1 MELELAHAGREVLLV
16 MGALL
21 PIVNPLGNAPIFLA
35 ITSWASTDV
44 RCILA
49 RRVAVNAFALLIIS
63 IFVGSHI
70 LAIFGISLPIVQV
83 GGGLLVAA
91 SGWRLLDVDTEASVP
106 IEKTSWT
113 SDQVIERAFFPL
125 TFPLTVG
132 PGSVSVAIALGANT
146 VHRQMPL
153 GILIGVVLIATA
165 LIALSIYYSYRF
177 AGTMP
182 RVIGENGTKIFLRLS
197 VFILLCI
204 GIQIIWN
211 GISALIT
218 SLPHVP

>member
-1 MELELAHAGREVLLV
+1 MEREFAHAGREVLLV

-70 LAIFGISLPIVQV
+70 LAIFGISLSIVQV

-91 SGWRLLDVDTEASVP
+91 SGWRLLDVDTEVSVS

-113 SDQVIERAFFPL
+113 SDEVIERAFFPL
-125 TFPLTVG
+125 TFPLNVG
-132 PGSVSVAIALGANT
+132 PGSVSVAIALG
-146 VHRQMPL
+146 R
-153 GILIGVVLIATA
+153 IRSIGRCHWE
-165 LIALSIYYSYRF
+165 S
-177 AGTMP
+177 
-182 RVIGENGTKIFLRLS
+182 
-197 VFILLCI
+197 
-204 GIQIIWN
+204 
-211 GISALIT
+211 
-218 SLPHVP
+218 

>member
-70 LAIFGISLPIVQV
+70 LAIFGISLPIVQI

-125 TFPLTVG
+125 TVG

-146 VHRQMPL
+146 VHWQMPL
-153 GILIGVVLIATA
+153 GVLIGVVLIATA
-165 LIALSIYYSYRF
+165 LIAASIYYSYRF

-197 VFILLCI
+197 AFILLCI
-204 GIQIIWN
+204 GLQIIWN
-211 GISALIT
+211 GISALFT
-218 SLPHVP
+218 SLPHIR